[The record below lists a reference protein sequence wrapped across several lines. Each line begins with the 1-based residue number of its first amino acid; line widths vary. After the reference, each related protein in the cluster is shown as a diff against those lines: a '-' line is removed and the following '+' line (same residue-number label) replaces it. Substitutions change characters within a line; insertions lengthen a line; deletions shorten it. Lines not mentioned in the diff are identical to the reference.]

1 MTKPIR
7 TYLQETLSKQL
18 KDFREYESSIEN
30 EWGGKKRLFKCV
42 DVKLE
47 IKFCRAQMLFDES
60 LIESPVKKKIE
71 MIEMM
76 YRAYNA
82 LILKAEA
89 NGYSKL
95 ENDYRCYK
103 YKNNKIAIVCDY
115 DLQLSNLKSIYGK
128 DKDVILFSVEELF
141 RLMHPDYLS
150 AKETFKKKNLDIM
163 FKRVSFT

>member
-1 MTKPIR
+1 MKN
-7 TYLQETLSKQL
+7 YLVETLEKQL
-18 KDFREYESSIEN
+18 KDYRSYESSIER

-42 DVKLE
+42 DAQLE
-47 IKFCRAQMLFDES
+47 IKFCKAQMLFDES

-71 MIEMM
+71 MIGMM
-76 YRAYNA
+76 YRAYKA
-82 LILKAEA
+82 LINKAEA

-103 YKNNKIAIVCDY
+103 YKNNKIAIVCDS

-141 RLMHPDYLS
+141 RLMHPDYLK
-150 AKETFKKKNLDIM
+150 AKETFKKKNMDIQ
-163 FKRVSFT
+163 FKRVSYT

>member
-1 MTKPIR
+1 MKN
-7 TYLQETLSKQL
+7 YLVETLEKQL
-18 KDFREYESSIEN
+18 KDYRSYETSIER

-42 DVKLE
+42 NAQLE
-47 IKFCRAQMLFDES
+47 IKFCKAQMLFDES

-71 MIEMM
+71 MIGMM
-76 YRAYNA
+76 YRAYKA
-82 LILKAEA
+82 LINKAEA

-103 YKNNKIAIVCDY
+103 YKNNKIAIVCDS

>member
-1 MTKPIR
+1 MKR
-7 TYLQETLSKQL
+7 FLQEPIEKQL
-18 KDFREYESSIEN
+18 KDFRDYESCIEN

-82 LILKAEA
+82 LINKAEE
-89 NGYSKL
+89 NGYKKL
-95 ENDYRCYK
+95 LTDYKCYEYNK
-103 YKNNKIAIVCDY
+103 EKIAIVCDS
-115 DLQLSNLKSIYGK
+115 DLQLSNLKSIHGK
-128 DKDVILFSVEELF
+128 DKNVILFSMEELF
-141 RLMHPDYLS
+141 RFVHPDYMK
-150 AKETFKKKNLDIM
+150 AKETFKKNNIDM
-163 FKRVSFT
+163 TFKRVTYK

>member
-1 MTKPIR
+1 MKN
-7 TYLQETLSKQL
+7 YLVETLEKQL
-18 KDFREYESSIEN
+18 KDYRSYESSIER

-42 DVKLE
+42 DAQLE
-47 IKFCRAQMLFDES
+47 IKFCKAQMLFDES

-71 MIEMM
+71 MIGMM
-76 YRAYNA
+76 YRAYKA
-82 LILKAEA
+82 LINKAEA

-103 YKNNKIAIVCDY
+103 YKNNKIAIVCDS

-141 RLMHPDYLS
+141 RLMHPDYLK
-150 AKETFKKKNLDIM
+150 AKETFKKKNMDIM
-163 FKRVSFT
+163 FKRVSYT

>member
-1 MTKPIR
+1 MKN
-7 TYLQETLSKQL
+7 YLVETLEKQL
-18 KDFREYESSIEN
+18 KDYRSYETSIER

-42 DVKLE
+42 DAQLE
-47 IKFCRAQMLFDES
+47 IKFCKAQMLFDKS

-76 YRAYNA
+76 YRAYKA
-82 LILKAEA
+82 LINKAEA

-103 YKNNKIAIVCDY
+103 YKNNKIAIVCDS

-128 DKDVILFSVEELF
+128 DKDVILFSMEELF
-141 RLMHPDYLS
+141 RFVHPDYLE
-150 AKETFKKKNLDIM
+150 AKETFKKKNMDIQ

>member
-1 MTKPIR
+1 MIQMKN
-7 TYLQETLSKQL
+7 YLVETLEKQL
-18 KDFREYESSIEN
+18 KDYRSYESSIER

-42 DVKLE
+42 DAQLE
-47 IKFCRAQMLFDES
+47 IKFCKAQMLFDES

-71 MIEMM
+71 MIGMM
-76 YRAYNA
+76 YRAYKG
-82 LILKAEA
+82 LINKAEA

-103 YKNNKIAIVCDY
+103 YKNNKIAIVCDS

-141 RLMHPDYLS
+141 RLMHPDYLK
-150 AKETFKKKNLDIM
+150 AKETFKKKNMDIM
-163 FKRVSFT
+163 FKRVSYT

>member
-1 MTKPIR
+1 MKK
-7 TYLQETLSKQL
+7 YLQEPIEKQL
-18 KDFREYESSIEN
+18 KDYRSYESSIER

-42 DVKLE
+42 DAQLE
-47 IKFCRAQMLFDES
+47 IKFCKAQMLFDES

-82 LILKAEA
+82 LISKAEA

-103 YKNNKIAIVCDY
+103 YKNNKIAIVCDS

-141 RLMHPDYLS
+141 RLMHPDYLE
-150 AKETFKKKNLDIM
+150 AKETFKKKNLDIQ
-163 FKRVSFT
+163 FKRVSYT

>member
-1 MTKPIR
+1 MKN
-7 TYLQETLSKQL
+7 YLVETLEKQL
-18 KDFREYESSIEN
+18 KDYRSYETSIER

-42 DVKLE
+42 NAQLE
-47 IKFCRAQMLFDES
+47 IKFCKAQMLFDES

-71 MIEMM
+71 MIGMM
-76 YRAYNA
+76 YRAYKA
-82 LILKAEA
+82 LINKAEA

-103 YKNNKIAIVCDY
+103 YKNNKIAIVCDS

-141 RLMHPDYLS
+141 RLMHPDYLK
-150 AKETFKKKNLDIM
+150 AKETFKKKNMDIM
-163 FKRVSFT
+163 FKRVSYT

>member
-1 MTKPIR
+1 MIQMKN
-7 TYLQETLSKQL
+7 YLVETLEKQL
-18 KDFREYESSIEN
+18 KDYRSYESSIER

-42 DVKLE
+42 DAQLE
-47 IKFCRAQMLFDES
+47 IKFCKAQMLFDES

-71 MIEMM
+71 MIGMM
-76 YRAYNA
+76 YRAYKA
-82 LILKAEA
+82 LINKAEA

-103 YKNNKIAIVCDY
+103 YKNNKIAIVCDS

-141 RLMHPDYLS
+141 RLMHPDYLK
-150 AKETFKKKNLDIM
+150 AKETFKKKNMDIM
-163 FKRVSFT
+163 FKRVSYT

>member
-1 MTKPIR
+1 MKN
-7 TYLQETLSKQL
+7 YLVETLEKQL
-18 KDFREYESSIEN
+18 KDYRSYETSIER

-42 DVKLE
+42 NAQLE
-47 IKFCRAQMLFDES
+47 IKFCKAQMLFDES
-60 LIESPVKKKIE
+60 LIEATTRKKIE

-76 YRAYNA
+76 YRAYKA
-82 LILKAEA
+82 LINKAEA

-103 YKNNKIAIVCDY
+103 YKNNKIAIVCDS

-141 RLMHPDYLS
+141 RLMHPDYLE
-150 AKETFKKKNLDIM
+150 AKETFKKKNLDIQ
-163 FKRVSFT
+163 FKRVSYT

>member
-1 MTKPIR
+1 MKN
-7 TYLQETLSKQL
+7 YLVETLEKQL
-18 KDFREYESSIEN
+18 KDYRSYESSIER

-42 DVKLE
+42 DAQLE
-47 IKFCRAQMLFDES
+47 IKFCKAQMLFDES
-60 LIESPVKKKIE
+60 LIEATTRKKIE

-76 YRAYNA
+76 YRAYKA
-82 LILKAEA
+82 LINKAEA

-103 YKNNKIAIVCDY
+103 YKNNKIAIVCDS

-128 DKDVILFSVEELF
+128 DKDVVLFSVEELF
-141 RLMHPDYLS
+141 RLMHPDYLE
-150 AKETFKKKNLDIM
+150 AKETFKKKNMDIQ